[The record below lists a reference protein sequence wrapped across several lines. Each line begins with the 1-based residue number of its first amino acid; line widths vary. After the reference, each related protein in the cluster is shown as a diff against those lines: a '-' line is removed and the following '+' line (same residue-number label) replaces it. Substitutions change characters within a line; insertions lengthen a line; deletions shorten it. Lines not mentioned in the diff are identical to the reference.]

1 VNYTDNKQKTL
12 ELFAALIDYPESKDD
27 IKCQFDTLIRLLPD
41 KNRSDHLKKLKIWL
55 NKQSLGYIQEAYTG
69 IFDIN
74 SLCSPY
80 VGYYLFGEDY
90 RRSLL
95 ITGLKEKFRQFGFK
109 QQGNEMPDHISVLL
123 KFLSNLKDNSFYCEI
138 INEALIPSV
147 DKMLLEVSRTNTEIG
162 NEKSND
168 MSAIDFYASI
178 ITFLKIFIK
187 SEVINAQ

>member
-1 VNYTDNKQKTL
+1 MNYTDNKQKTL
-12 ELFAALIDYPESKDD
+12 ELFAVLIDYPESKDD
-27 IKCQFDTLIRLLPD
+27 IEHQFDALIGLLPEN
-41 KNRSDHLKKLKIWL
+41 KSYRLRQLKIWL
-55 NKQSLGYIQEAYTG
+55 NKQSLGYIQEAYTA

-123 KFLSNLKDNSFYCEI
+123 KFLSNLKDSSFYCEI

-162 NEKSND
+162 NEKSSD

>member
-1 VNYTDNKQKTL
+1 MNYTDNKQKTL
-12 ELFAALIDYPESKDD
+12 ELFAVLIDYPESKDD
-27 IKCQFDTLIRLLPD
+27 IEYQFDALIRLLPD
-41 KNRSDHLKKLKIWL
+41 KNRSAHLKKLKIWL
-55 NKQSLGYIQEAYTG
+55 NKQSLGYIQEAYTA

-123 KFLSNLKDNSFYCEI
+123 KFLSNLKDSSFYCEI

-147 DKMLLEVSRTNTEIG
+147 DRMLLEVSRTNTEIG
-162 NEKSND
+162 NEKSSD

>member
-1 VNYTDNKQKTL
+1 MNYTDNKQKTL
-12 ELFAALIDYPESKDD
+12 EAFAALIDYPESKDD
-27 IKCQFDTLIRLLPD
+27 IKYQFDTLIRLLPD
-41 KNRSDHLKKLKIWL
+41 KNRPDHLKRLKIWL
-55 NKQSLGYIQEAYTG
+55 NKQSLGYIQEVYTA

-123 KFLSNLKDNSFYCEI
+123 KFLSNLKDSSFYCEI

-147 DKMLLEVSRTNTEIG
+147 DKMLLEISRTNTEVG
-162 NEKSND
+162 NEKSSD